1 MKDTVLI
8 TGGAGFIGRHV
19 TSALL
24 QEGYEIRVLDA
35 LIEQVHGDKSAD
47 TIEGAELVRG
57 DIRDA
62 ETVPQ
67 RVFLTADA
75 VSGVW
80 SYALELARGLSD
92 RSIAVQIAVLG
103 PEPDA
108 AQFAAADAIASLSL
122 VTTCLPL
129 DWTARSEAELERT
142 VGELKLLAR
151 QFDADLV
158 HLHAPALVGSRR
170 WTIPL
175 VVSMHSCLATWW
187 DANRSG
193 PMPGDFVWRTRK
205 ASRGMAMADCTIVPS
220 RSFAAHVEKLYGQG
234 VVVSAVRNG
243 RRARESKPESKP
255 VSKRPEILTAGRLWD
270 EGKNVQA
277 VDRAGGRIG
286 WPVYAAGPVEGPNGA
301 RASFTNLRLLGALSD
316 AEMAERYRRAS
327 VFVSTSRYEP
337 FGLTVLEAAQAGA
350 ALVLSDIPT
359 FRELW
364 DGAACFIPLDDDD
377 ALTATLEDLAARPE
391 WRQHWAERARARAG
405 DYTAARM
412 VEGTLDVYSDML
424 AVRYKHAV

>member
-1 MKDTVLI
+1 MPVS
-8 TGGAGFIGRHV
+8 G
-19 TSALL
+19 S
-24 QEGYEIRVLDA
+24 
-35 LIEQVHGDKSAD
+35 
-47 TIEGAELVRG
+47 
-57 DIRDA
+57 
-62 ETVPQ
+62 TVPQ
-67 RVFLTADA
+67 RVFMTADA
-75 VSGVW
+75 VGGVW
-80 SYALELARGLSD
+80 SYALELACGLSE
-92 RSIAVQIAVLG
+92 RGIAVQLAVLG
-103 PEPDA
+103 PEPNA
-108 AQFAAADAIASLSL
+108 AQFAAADTIPSLSL
-122 VTTCLPL
+122 VATCLPL

-158 HLHAPALVGSRR
+158 HLHAPALAGSRR
-170 WTIPL
+170 WTVPL

-220 RSFAAHVEKLYGQG
+220 RSFAADVEKLYGQG

-243 RRARESKPESKP
+243 RRAWESKP
-255 VSKRPEILTAGRLWD
+255 VSKRPEVFTAGRLWD
-270 EGKNVQA
+270 EGKNVRA
-277 VDRAGGRIG
+277 IDRAAGRIG
-286 WPVYAAGPVEGPNGA
+286 WPVHAAGPVDGPNGA
-301 RASFTNLRLLGALSD
+301 RASLTHLHLLGTLSD
-316 AEMAERYRRAS
+316 AEMAERYRRAG
-327 VFVSTSRYEP
+327 VFVSTPRYEP

-350 ALVLSDIPT
+350 ALVLSDIAT

-391 WRQHWAERARARAG
+391 WREHWAERARERAG

-412 VEGTLDVYSDML
+412 VEGTLDVYSDVL